1 MTDGRM
7 RRLGAVAVALALLGG
22 CADGKKKAGGPDKG
36 PRPVAV
42 RAQPVTRGDLTLS
55 TEYPGELFAYGADVA
70 PRTSGTL
77 LEVPVK
83 LGDAVKKGQVVARI
97 DDQEVMHQ
105 LHEAQA
111 AFGAAEANERR
122 AQANLQLARTEIAR
136 KAPLA
141 ADQLVSAQEMS
152 ELEARVQSLQAE
164 AAAAKAQAAQ
174 ARARV
179 GLLQEQRRMT
189 RLEAPFDGTIAE
201 RHLDPGASVGP
212 TTPVVRVVAS
222 GPAQVRFRVPER
234 DLGVVREG
242 LPIEVATAAT
252 GERTFPGTVVR
263 MGTEVSRTDRAVQA
277 EANLAEE
284 SPLLRSGMYA
294 KVRVHRESLTN
305 ALLVPAIA
313 LVRRQQD
320 GRETTGVFV
329 AVDGTADWRPVKV
342 LGQQEMNAAIEGPVK
357 EGEAVL
363 VLGHEELAPG
373 GPIRVVNDTALPS
386 PRADAGGEG

>member
-1 MTDGRM
+1 M
-7 RRLGAVAVALALLGG
+7 RRVTTVGLGILLLAG
-22 CADGKKKAGGPDKG
+22 CAEDGAKKGKRGGTA

-70 PRTSGTL
+70 PRTSGSL
-77 LEVPVK
+77 LEVPVR
-83 LGDAVKKGQVVARI
+83 LGDEVKKGQIVARI

-111 AFGAAEANERR
+111 AFGAAEANQRR
-122 AQANLQLARTEIAR
+122 AEANLQLAKTEVAR

-152 ELEARVQSLQAE
+152 ELQARVQSLQAE

-189 RLEAPFDGTIAE
+189 RLEAPFDGTVAV
-201 RHLDPGASVGP
+201 RSLDPGATVGP
-212 TTPVVRVVAS
+212 ATPIVRIVAS

-242 LPIEVATAAT
+242 LPIEITTAAT
-252 GERTFPGTVVR
+252 GEQSFTGRVVR

-277 EANLAEE
+277 EGVLTQEAQ
-284 SPLLRSGMYA
+284 LLRSGMYA
-294 KVRVHRESLTN
+294 KVRVHRESLKDV
-305 ALLVPAIA
+305 LVVPAIA
-313 LVRRQQD
+313 LVRRQLGAED
-320 GRETTGVFV
+320 VTGVFV
-329 AVDGTADWRPVKV
+329 AVDGKADWRPVQLV
-342 LGQQEMNAAIEGPVK
+342 GQEGMNAAIEGALR
-357 EGEAVL
+357 EGESVL
-363 VLGHEELAPG
+363 VLGHEELAHG
-373 GPIRVVNDTALPS
+373 GPIRVVNEETSRPA
-386 PRADAGGEG
+386 RIDAGGEG